1 LTTFIEPDTVPFVVY
16 VDTSAAV
23 KLLNEEP
30 ERPAVR
36 SFLDGPVIPVSSD
49 LLETELR
56 RAANRNGIDQ
66 QDVVTVLDG
75 INLTPI
81 DRSLFRGAGLLP
93 HPTLRSLDALH
104 LAAAL
109 EVDAHAIV
117 TYDERMAEAALG
129 LGLAV
134 ITPGA
139 SD

>member
-1 LTTFIEPDTVPFVVY
+1 MSAIIEPDVSPLTVY
-16 VDTSAAV
+16 LDASAAV
-23 KLLNEEP
+23 KLIVDEA
-30 ERPAVR
+30 ERDALR
-36 SFLDGPVIPVSSD
+36 AFLERQVIPVSSD

-56 RAANRNGIDQ
+56 RTANRVGIDQ
-66 QDVVTVLDG
+66 HHVTEVLDR

-109 EVDAHAIV
+109 EVDAHAVV
-117 TYDERMAEAALG
+117 TYDERMAEAARA

-139 SD
+139 AD